1 MFNDASPL
9 LINLVIIHGFLIY
22 SFQNIFMLPTL
33 YGSSRRR
40 SSTVFFILARIA
52 IGTFIFSIFHAI
64 FWCVFKKCKFISTRT
79 CVFISLSVI
88 FKFFFADFIIFSCI
102 ISFIFFIIDILS
114 SINTF
119 FDFRSIIIACIC
131 NNCRFQCNRKKGPS
145 TIPARNNWR
154 AFLFAIL
161 TKILISVHVLET
173 GQLPFPQIFIRF

>member
-1 MFNDASPL
+1 M
-9 LINLVIIHGFLIY
+9 VFLYTVSKTSSCSQRYTVLPDEEVVQSFYTCKNCNRNIY
-22 SFQNIFMLPTL
+22 IFDISCHFLMCFQ
-33 YGSSRRR
+33 
-40 SSTVFFILARIA
+40 
-52 IGTFIFSIFHAI
+52 
-64 FWCVFKKCKFISTRT
+64 KCKFISTRT

-88 FKFFFADFIIFSCI
+88 YKLFFTEFIIFSSI
-102 ISFIFFIIDILS
+102 ISFSFFNIDIHS